1 MTRGGSVRGGEVQ
14 SAPNDDKVAKTDSAQ
29 LRPRQDLEGGRG
41 LVVTWAG
48 PTQALAVY
56 QEEFAGVGARA
67 VQSAE
72 WHHQPRM
79 SRGGGI
85 KDDFVQVRVPRA
97 ETNGK
102 SNLAS
107 QWRHPGAARS
117 RDPGAEGGGGGSPN

>member
-1 MTRGGSVRGGEVQ
+1 MTRGGSVWREVQ
-14 SAPNDDKVAKTDSAQ
+14 SAPNDDKVAKTGSAQ

-79 SRGGGI
+79 SRGDGI
-85 KDDFVQVRVPRA
+85 KDDFVQVSVPPA

-117 RDPGAEGGGGGSPN
+117 RGPGAEGGGGGSPN